1 MSMLLLEFQT
11 AANELLEQY
20 KSVFSNSE
28 TKSALYMDFV
38 TKLDALRAKTINT
51 NSLSNDERTLLDRYS
66 DKVNSAALNLSK
78 K

>member
-1 MSMLLLEFQT
+1 MLLLEFQT

>member
-1 MSMLLLEFQT
+1 MSMSLLEFQT